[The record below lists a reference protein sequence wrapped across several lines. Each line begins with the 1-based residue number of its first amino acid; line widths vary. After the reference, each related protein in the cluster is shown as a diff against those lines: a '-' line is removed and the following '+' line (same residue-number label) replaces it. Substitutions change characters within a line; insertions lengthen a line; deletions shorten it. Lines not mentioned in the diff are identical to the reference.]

1 MGEEKQAFEEER
13 QRVAHGRR
21 HLLPSLVAMRP
32 DLASMGGAEWDA
44 ARLAFLSRLGPLAP
58 QLLLALSS
66 ESTTPSYDVV
76 FLRSITEAID
86 KPVRLGGILERA
98 CLDTLRRT
106 GFKQKPVL
114 VPLHGSQGPLDGF
127 PVLQDVILVPQA
139 ARDSAGRYQGP
150 SGQSP
155 APQLR

>member
-21 HLLPSLVAMRP
+21 HLLPSLTAHRP
-32 DLASMGGAEWDA
+32 DLAHVGGAEWDA
-44 ARLAFLSRLGPLAP
+44 MRLAWLARLGPGAP
-58 QLLLALSS
+58 ELLLALSS

-106 GFKQKPVL
+106 GHKQRPVVLTFGGTKPKRGIITEDVN
-114 VPLHGSQGPLDGF
+114 QM
-127 PVLQDVILVPQA
+127 QDVML
-139 ARDSAGRYQGP
+139 
-150 SGQSP
+150 
-155 APQLR
+155 APLPVTSLRNSSYSRMSRVS